1 MWLELN
7 FLDCAVFYSWV
18 HQCFFN
24 LSCLECLAGL
34 HSLWQGL
41 WNAELMDL
49 LSLAGVC
56 QPEAASQRGYP
67 PGTSFMEVL
76 RFSVS

>member
-41 WNAELMDL
+41 WNAELMEQ
-49 LSLAGVC
+49 LSLAGDS
-56 QPEAASQRGYP
+56 QPEGINLSLGKLGSKHVGA
-67 PGTSFMEVL
+67 
-76 RFSVS
+76 